1 MVKLED
7 LTLEEK
13 VGQLLMFAFHGTT
26 FNDQLKT
33 QLDKFHVGGVIHFAR
48 NITDPE
54 QVTELN
60 KYIYNYSKIPPFIG
74 VDEEGGVVQR
84 IIKGVT
90 PFPGAMALSATKENV
105 EKLYYEVGKNLR
117 NMNYNMVFAPVADVN
132 NNPMNP
138 VINSRSYSDNPDV
151 VSRYIKY
158 AVKGFKDANIMPFL
172 KHFPGHGDT
181 NVDSHVGLPIVNKT
195 KEELNMT
202 ELVPFKESIKD
213 GAPGIMVAHI
223 LYPAYDKKY
232 PSTLSKNIVTNLL
245 KEELGF
251 NGLTVT
257 DSLTMAAIY
266 NNYSKKD
273 IVKLS
278 ISSGIDLMIFCGK
291 ATLDEQEEIYN
302 ALLDAVKNNEIPIS
316 RVDDAVCKI
325 LKYKEEYAKNIFD
338 KYEYPNSDIIKYGN
352 DLSKKSITLVKD
364 NRLDLNKKTLVIFP
378 RIKLMSLVDN
388 ENDDYVSIGSVL
400 KKKGITVDEVIID
413 SDNDNLD
420 NEYLK
425 NINNYHNIIMATINV
440 SCDDYQVKVFN
451 SLPKEKTTVVAMRS
465 PYDALYLK
473 GLCGYI
479 CIYEATALAINS
491 LCECMLEHDFKGK
504 LPISLD
510 I

>member
-26 FNDQLKT
+26 FNEQLKI
-33 QLDKFHVGGVIHFAR
+33 QLNKFHVGGIIHFAR
-48 NITDPE
+48 NIENPE

-60 KYIYNYSKIPPFIG
+60 KNILNYSKIPPFIG

-90 PFPGAMALSATKENV
+90 PFPGAMAVSATKENV

-138 VINSRSYSDNPDV
+138 VINSRSYSDKPIV
-151 VSRYIKY
+151 VSRYAKY
-158 AVKGFKDANIMPFL
+158 AVDGFKKAKIMPFL

-181 NVDSHVGLPIVNKT
+181 NVDSHIGLPVVNKS

-202 ELVPFKESIKD
+202 ELKPFKDNIND

-223 LYPAYDKKY
+223 MYPAYDDKY
-232 PSTLSKNIVTNLL
+232 PSTLSKNIVTDLL
-245 KEELGF
+245 KNELGF

-266 NNYSKKD
+266 NNYSKKE

-278 ISSGIDLMIFCGK
+278 INSGIDLMIFCGK
-291 ATLDEQEEIYN
+291 AALDEQEEIYN
-302 ALLDAVKNNEIPIS
+302 ALLDAVKNNEISIE
-316 RVDDAVCKI
+316 RINDAVNKI
-325 LKYKEEYAKNIFD
+325 LKYKEEYVNYIFD
-338 KYEYPNSDIIKYGN
+338 KYEYPSSDIIQYGEN
-352 DLSKKSITLVKD
+352 LSKKSITLVKD
-364 NRLDLNKKTLVIFP
+364 NCLDLSKKTLIIFP

-388 ENDDYVSIGSVL
+388 ESDFYVSLGSVL
-400 KKKGITVDEVIID
+400 KKKGIDVDEVIID
-413 SDNDNLD
+413 SDNNNLD

-425 NINNYHNIIMATINV
+425 NLKIYHNIIMATINV
-440 SCDDYQVKVFN
+440 SQDDYQVQVFN

-491 LCECMLEHDFKGK
+491 LCECLLEHDFNGY